1 MCLLQVNYYF
11 YRVVYAFIIYIYLFI
26 YCSLAVCVRCS
37 SPVDANSLQ
46 FELCWNIAYIHT
58 LKLWQS
64 ISECCKFV
72 ESSCIQICKHF
83 LSHLSDSRMSSDR
96 GTFFKSVFQPI
107 ANWFICPGF
116 GHAFEKPTKIDF
128 SWNASG
134 SWAFA
139 QIFGLGCSTGLRQM
153 GAKFNFM
160 ANQVCLAHCT
170 NISFWHTSISVN

>member
-116 GHAFEKPTKIDF
+116 WPCIWE
-128 SWNASG
+128 
-134 SWAFA
+134 
-139 QIFGLGCSTGLRQM
+139 
-153 GAKFNFM
+153 
-160 ANQVCLAHCT
+160 ANKNWFQLKCLWQLSICT
-170 NISFWHTSISVN
+170 NLWAGPLHWSSPNGREI

>member
-116 GHAFEKPTKIDF
+116 WPCIWEANKKLISAEMPLAAEHLHKSLG
-128 SWNASG
+128 
-134 SWAFA
+134 WAAPLVFA
-139 QIFGLGCSTGLRQM
+139 KWARNLILWQI
-153 GAKFNFM
+153 KF
-160 ANQVCLAHCT
+160 V
-170 NISFWHTSISVN
+170 